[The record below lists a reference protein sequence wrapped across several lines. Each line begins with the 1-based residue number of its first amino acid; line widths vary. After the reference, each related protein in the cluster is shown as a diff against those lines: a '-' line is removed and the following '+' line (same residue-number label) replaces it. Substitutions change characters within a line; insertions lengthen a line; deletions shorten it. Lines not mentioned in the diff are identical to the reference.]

1 MTIYLGIDDTD
12 TRESRGTGRLARSLA
27 AELAKNYPI
36 AGVTRHQLFV
46 HDAIPYTS
54 HNSAAVI
61 HVGTSANGCGE
72 DLFATCRE
80 MMISDFI
87 KGSDPGICIAARHQ
101 ITPEVIAF
109 GHQAKNMVLTQ
120 DDARRLA
127 TEREIR
133 LEGLGGTNDGIIGAL
148 AGVGLAASGND
159 GRFILRDRTRELVG
173 RQDIRAI
180 LCSGVDEV
188 RRSDGTC
195 VNEGTVEIRKVPR
208 PALIQGKAV
217 LFVEGDGD
225 LYRDC
230 VIG

>member
-87 KGSDPGICIAARHQ
+87 KGSDPRY
-101 ITPEVIAF
+101 
-109 GHQAKNMVLTQ
+109 
-120 DDARRLA
+120 
-127 TEREIR
+127 
-133 LEGLGGTNDGIIGAL
+133 
-148 AGVGLAASGND
+148 
-159 GRFILRDRTRELVG
+159 
-173 RQDIRAI
+173 
-180 LCSGVDEV
+180 
-188 RRSDGTC
+188 
-195 VNEGTVEIRKVPR
+195 
-208 PALIQGKAV
+208 
-217 LFVEGDGD
+217 
-225 LYRDC
+225 LYRCASSDYTRSHC
-230 VIG
+230 VWSPGKEYGADTG